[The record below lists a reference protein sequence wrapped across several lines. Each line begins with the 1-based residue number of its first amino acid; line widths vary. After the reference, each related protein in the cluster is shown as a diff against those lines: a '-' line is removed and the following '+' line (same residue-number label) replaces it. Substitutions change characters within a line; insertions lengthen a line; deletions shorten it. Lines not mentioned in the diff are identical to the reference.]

1 MWMKENRGG
10 YNWSQRIA
18 DLTAEEWGSRSHR
31 CKRGGGKRRAGA
43 IAPGIDFDP
52 ERGGSYV
59 RLSFAGPT
67 SDIEEAL
74 RRLGAWLP
82 GE

>member
-31 CKRGGGKRRAGA
+31 CKRGGGKRRAGMRQSRQDRCGVSLRA
-43 IAPGIDFDP
+43 HLF
-52 ERGGSYV
+52 
-59 RLSFAGPT
+59 LS
-67 SDIEEAL
+67 
-74 RRLGAWLP
+74 
-82 GE
+82 